1 MVLIL
6 DLSLVPLHADLDG
19 ERVPVSHIPLQ
30 DCLDAGWP
38 AVFGSCG
45 VTELICVR
53 IWTHLKTL
61 LQYHPGSSTD
71 FNEFD
76 FLFFLIEI
84 SLFYSGVFPLANICV
99 ECCVTEIVQ

>member
-19 ERVPVSHIPLQ
+19 ERVPVSHIPQQ
-30 DCLDAGWP
+30 DCLDALWP
-38 AVFGSCG
+38 AVFGSCAA
-45 VTELICVR
+45 TELI
-53 IWTHLKTL
+53 WTHFKTL
-61 LQYHPGSSTD
+61 LQYHLDSLTD
-71 FNEFD
+71 FNEFY

-99 ECCVTEIVQ
+99 ECCVKEIVQ

>member
-19 ERVPVSHIPLQ
+19 ERVPVRHIPLQ

-53 IWTHLKTL
+53 DLDTLKNTFAVP
-61 LQYHPGSSTD
+61 PG
-71 FNEFD
+71 
-76 FLFFLIEI
+76 
-84 SLFYSGVFPLANICV
+84 
-99 ECCVTEIVQ
+99 